1 MQFPPRWTRR
11 LKKSVS
17 ATRGQASLEM
27 LLVLA
32 GAAAFL
38 AISLGASARL
48 QEFSQASVDH
58 ASAQRNLAAVADAV
72 EFAAFSS
79 ASLEVPLE
87 NLPEN
92 STLEFDESSRTLS
105 LSFNSIGPR
114 RAERLVR
121 TSVVLQA
128 GVLENGFLN
137 VFPSPSGVVVQRTQ
151 RKPAD

>member
-1 MQFPPRWTRR
+1 M
-11 LKKSVS
+11 KKSAS

-48 QEFSQASVDH
+48 QEFSQVSVDY

-92 STLEFDESSRTLS
+92 STLGFDENSRTLS
-105 LSFNSIGPR
+105 LSFNSRGGR
-114 RAERLVR
+114 RAERRVR
-121 TSVVLQA
+121 AAVLLQA
-128 GVLENGFLN
+128 HSLENGFLK
-137 VFPSPSGVVVQRTQ
+137 VFPSPSGVVVQRSDTLTS
-151 RKPAD
+151 RE